1 MSVDPQVIRSER
13 HREIG
18 DLLHQNVGVVVDRW
32 SRRAVAEQ
40 PNARR
45 VHHDVLLDH
54 LSDLLT
60 KLSQSLR
67 ESDENQTGQ
76 HCLPA
81 LIHGE
86 QRWETGWSLPE
97 LVRDYQILRLVILD
111 FLDETLER
119 PLRGREVQ
127 AIGLV
132 LDEAIAASIVSYIN
146 GRDDALKEA
155 EAGRAEEDKEIQRR
169 LAEQAAAL
177 QAADQRKNEFLA
189 MLSHELRNP
198 LAPIRN
204 AAHILGLKEPIDD
217 ELQWIR
223 EVIERQVQ
231 QLNRMV
237 DDLLD
242 VSRITQGKFKL
253 EKEPVQLATVIA
265 AALESSGSIITARR
279 HHLNV
284 DFPSD
289 NLCVRGDLS
298 RLIQVV
304 ANLLNNA
311 AKYTEVGGE
320 IWLTGKRDGNE
331 AVISVRDT
339 GIGIPPELLT
349 HIFEPFI
356 QEDRLPDRANG
367 GLGIG
372 LALVRSL
379 IDLHGGRVQA
389 FSQGRG
395 RGSEFVV
402 HLPLS
407 LDTPQ
412 SAGDLSPRPTAEPA
426 AVHQIL
432 VVDDSVDS
440 AEALAKLLGI
450 LGHDVRTAY
459 DGLAALEAAQLKVP
473 DVVMLDIGMPRMN
486 GFDVARR
493 IRKAPALKDVFLV
506 AMTGYG
512 QEDDRRQTQESGFDA
527 HLVKPV
533 LLEDLRGVLDNLTSI
548 SDRRRESQFPNA

>member
-1 MSVDPQVIRSER
+1 MSVDPQVIRSEQ

-18 DLLHQNVGVVVDRW
+18 DLLDHNVGVVVERW
-32 SRRAVAEQ
+32 ARRAVAEQ
-40 PNARR
+40 PNAKR
-45 VHHDVLLDH
+45 VHHGVLLDH
-54 LSDLLT
+54 LNDLL
-60 KLSQSLR
+60 KEMGQSLR
-67 ESDENQTGQ
+67 ESEEQQTGQ
-76 HCLPA
+76 HCIPA
-81 LIHGE
+81 LVHGE
-86 QRWETGWSLPE
+86 QRWENGWSLPE
-97 LVRDYQILRLVILD
+97 LIRDYQILRLVILD
-111 FLDETLER
+111 FLEETLER
-119 PLRGREVQ
+119 PLRVREVQ

-132 LDEAIAASIVSYIN
+132 LDEAIAASIVSYVN

-155 EAGRAEEDKEIQRR
+155 EAERAEEDKEIQRR

-177 QAADQRKNEFLA
+177 QLADQRKNEFLA

-204 AAHILGLKEPIDD
+204 AAHILGLKEPLDG

-223 EVIERQVQ
+223 EVIERQVG

-253 EKEPVQLATVIA
+253 EKEPVQLSAVVA
-265 AALESSGSIITARR
+265 AALESSGSIIAARR

-284 DFPSD
+284 DFASEG
-289 NLCVRGDLS
+289 LCVRGDLP

-311 AKYTEVGGE
+311 AKYTEVGGQ
-320 IWLTGKRDGNE
+320 IWLTTKREGDEG
-331 AVISVRDT
+331 VISVRDT
-339 GIGIPPELLT
+339 GIGIPPALLS
-349 HIFEPFI
+349 HVFEPFI

-379 IDLHGGRVQA
+379 VDLHGGRVQA
-389 FSQGRG
+389 FSGGRG
-395 RGSEFVV
+395 QGSEFVV

-412 SAGDLSPRPTAEPA
+412 SPGDAAPPA
-426 AVHQIL
+426 TQQPAPSRRIL
-432 VVDDSVDS
+432 VVDDSTDS
-440 AEALAKLLGI
+440 AEALAKLLTI
-450 LGHDVRTAY
+450 LGHDVETAY
-459 DGLAALEAAQLKVP
+459 DGLAALEVAQIKRP
-473 DVVMLDIGMPRMN
+473 DVVMLDIGMPRMD
-486 GFDVARR
+486 GFDVARC
-493 IRKAPALKDVFLV
+493 IRKDSALKDVFLV

-533 LLEDLRGVLDNLTSI
+533 LLEDLRAVLDNLASI
-548 SDRRRESQFPNA
+548 SDRQRGAKLP

>member
-18 DLLHQNVGVVVDRW
+18 DLLQQNVGVVVDRW
-32 SRRAVAEQ
+32 TRRAVTEQ

-54 LSDLLT
+54 LHDFLN
-60 KLSQSLR
+60 KLAQSLR
-67 ESDENQTGQ
+67 ASDDDQTGQ
-76 HCLPA
+76 HCVPA

-97 LVRDYQILRLVILD
+97 VVRDYQILRLVILD
-111 FLDETLER
+111 FLEETLER

-127 AIGLV
+127 AIGLA
-132 LDEAIAASIVSYIN
+132 LDEAIATSIVSYISE
-146 GRDDALKEA
+146 RDDALGEA
-155 EAGRAEEDKEIQRR
+155 EAERAEANKEIQRR
-169 LAEQAAAL
+169 LREQAAAL
-177 QAADQRKNEFLA
+177 QEADQRKNEFLA

-204 AAHILGLKEPIDD
+204 AAHILGLKEPIDG
-217 ELQWIR
+217 ELQWVR
-223 EVIERQVQ
+223 EVIERQVR

-242 VSRITQGKFKL
+242 VSRITQGKFKI
-253 EKEPVQLATVIA
+253 EKEPVQLSAVIA

-284 DFPSD
+284 ECASD

-304 ANLLNNA
+304 ANVLNNA
-311 AKYTEVGGE
+311 AKYTEVGGQ
-320 IWLTGKRDGNE
+320 IWLTTKREGNE
-331 AVISVRDT
+331 GVITVRDT
-339 GIGIPPELLT
+339 GIGIPPDLLA

-356 QEDRLPDRANG
+356 QEDRRPDRANG

-379 IDLHGGRVQA
+379 VDLHGGRVQA
-389 FSQGRG
+389 FSQGPG
-395 RGSEFVV
+395 QGSEFVV

-412 SAGDLSPRPTAEPA
+412 STDEAPPTPAAEPSTRRR
-426 AVHQIL
+426 IL

-450 LGHDVRTAY
+450 LGHDVQTAY

-473 DVVMLDIGMPRMN
+473 DVMMLDIGMPRMN

-493 IRKAPALKDVFLV
+493 IRSDSALKGVFLI

-512 QEDDRRQTQESGFDA
+512 QEDDRRRSQESGFDA
-527 HLVKPV
+527 HLVKPA
-533 LLEDLRGVLDNLTSI
+533 LLDDLRAVLDNFTSI
-548 SDRRRESQFPNA
+548 RARKGGPKCP

>member
-1 MSVDPQVIRSER
+1 MSVDPQVIRSEQ

-18 DLLHQNVGVVVDRW
+18 DLLDQNVGLVVERW
-32 SRRAVAEQ
+32 GRRAVAEQ
-40 PNARR
+40 PNAKR
-45 VHHDVLLDH
+45 VHHAVLLDH
-54 LSDLLT
+54 LYDLLK
-60 KLSQSLR
+60 KLGQSLR
-67 ESDENQTGQ
+67 ESEARQTGQ
-76 HCLPA
+76 HCIPA
-81 LIHGE
+81 LVHGE
-86 QRWETGWSLPE
+86 QRWENGWSLPE
-97 LVRDYQILRLVILD
+97 LIRDYQILRLVILD
-111 FLDETLER
+111 FLEETLER
-119 PLRGREVQ
+119 PLRVREVQ

-132 LDEAIAASIVSYIN
+132 LDEAIAASIVSYVN

-155 EAGRAEEDKEIQRR
+155 EAERAEEDKEIQRR

-177 QAADQRKNEFLA
+177 QLADQRKNEFLA

-204 AAHILGLKEPIDD
+204 AAHILGLKEPLDG

-253 EKEPVQLATVIA
+253 EKEPVQLSAVVA
-265 AALESSGSIITARR
+265 AALESSGSIIAARR

-284 DFPSD
+284 DCASEG
-289 NLCVRGDLS
+289 LCVRGDLS

-311 AKYTEVGGE
+311 AKYTEVGGQ
-320 IWLTGKRDGNE
+320 IWLTTKREGDEG
-331 AVISVRDT
+331 VISVRDT
-339 GIGIPPELLT
+339 GIGIPAALLS
-349 HIFEPFI
+349 HVFEPFI

-379 IDLHGGRVQA
+379 VDLHGGRVQA
-389 FSQGRG
+389 FSGGRG
-395 RGSEFVV
+395 QGSEFVV

-412 SAGDLSPRPTAEPA
+412 SHNDATPPA
-426 AVHQIL
+426 TQQPAPSRRIL

-440 AEALAKLLGI
+440 AEALAKLLTI
-450 LGHDVRTAY
+450 LGHDVETAY
-459 DGLAALEAAQLKVP
+459 GGLAALEAAQVKKP
-473 DVVMLDIGMPRMN
+473 DVVMLDIGMPRMD
-486 GFDVARR
+486 GFDVARQ
-493 IRKAPALKDVFLV
+493 IRKDSALKDVFLV

-533 LLEDLRGVLDNLTSI
+533 LLEDLRAVLDNLASI
-548 SDRRRESQFPNA
+548 SDRQRGAKLP

>member
-18 DLLHQNVGVVVDRW
+18 DLLQENVGIVIDRW

-40 PNARR
+40 PTAAR

-54 LSDLLT
+54 LHALLKT
-60 KLSQSLR
+60 LGHSLK
-67 ESDENQTGQ
+67 ESHHEETDQ
-76 HCLPA
+76 HRIPA

-86 QRWETGWSLPE
+86 HRWETGWSLPE
-97 LVRDYQILRLVILD
+97 VVRDFQILRLVILD
-111 FLDETLER
+111 FLEEELDR
-119 PLRGREVQ
+119 PLSGREMQ

-132 LDEAIAASIVSYIN
+132 LDESIAASITSYVS
-146 GRDDALKEA
+146 GRDAAIKEA
-155 EAGRAEEDKEIQRR
+155 EAARAEQDKEIQRR

-177 QAADQRKNEFLA
+177 QEADRRKNEFLA

-204 AAHILGLKEPIDD
+204 AAQILGLQESASS
-217 ELQWIR
+217 ELQWLR
-223 EVIERQVQ
+223 EVIERQVL

-253 EKEPVQLATVIA
+253 DQEPVQLATVIA
-265 AALESSGSIITARR
+265 AALESSGSIITARQHR
-279 HHLNV
+279 LHV
-284 DFPSD
+284 DCAPEG
-289 NLCVRGDLS
+289 LWVHGDLS

-320 IWLTGKRDGNE
+320 IWLSLKREGEE
-331 AVISVRDT
+331 AVVAVRDT
-339 GIGIPPELLT
+339 GIGIPPGLLA

-379 IDLHGGRVQA
+379 VDLHGGRVQA
-389 FSQGRG
+389 FSDGRG
-395 RGSEFVV
+395 QGSQFVV
-402 HLPLS
+402 HLPLM
-407 LDTPQ
+407 LDGLPSTGEAATV
-412 SAGDLSPRPTAEPA
+412 SAVHPA
-426 AVHQIL
+426 ASRRIL

-440 AEALAKLLGI
+440 AESLAKVLRV
-450 LGHDVRTAY
+450 LGHVVHTAY
-459 DGLAALEAAQLKVP
+459 DGQSALEAARLNAP
-473 DVVMLDIGMPRMN
+473 DIVMLDIGMPRMD
-486 GFDVARR
+486 GFEVARR
-493 IRKAPALKDVFLV
+493 MRNDPALKDVFLV
-506 AMTGYG
+506 ALTGYG
-512 QEDDRRQTQESGFDA
+512 QDEDRRHSQKSGFNA

-533 LLEDLRGVLDNLTSI
+533 LLDHLRGVL
-548 SDRRRESQFPNA
+548 ENAAAPSGTKNAPTPQ